1 MGPMLVER
9 LSRNQA
15 VSGSLRSTEPIAI
28 SGQLAIK

>member
-9 LSRNQA
+9 LSRNLA

-28 SGQLAIK
+28 SSQFAIK